1 MEDDK
6 KSYPGRDTER
16 EFVHKEKRRNEDD
29 LKIIFIQDVKKR
41 DEERKK

>member
-16 EFVHKEKRRNEDD
+16 EFVHKEKRRN
-29 LKIIFIQDVKKR
+29 VK
-41 DEERKK
+41 EN